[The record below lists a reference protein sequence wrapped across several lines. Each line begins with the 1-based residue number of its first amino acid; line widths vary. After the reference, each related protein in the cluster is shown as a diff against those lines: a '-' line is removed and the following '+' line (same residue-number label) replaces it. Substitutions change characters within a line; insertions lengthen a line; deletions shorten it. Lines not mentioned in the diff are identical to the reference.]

1 MIKFTI
7 YHDAVRTYHDLIPSR
22 QREVLRI
29 AEELPKTMI
38 VEGDD
43 WFAEFS
49 RAARSFMDAVE
60 IVVNDDPT

>member
-1 MIKFTI
+1 MQRFEI
-7 YHDAVRTYHDLIPSR
+7 YHDAVRVYHNLMPSE

-29 AEELPKTMI
+29 AEKLPKTEV

-49 RAARSFMDAVE
+49 RACRSFMDAVE